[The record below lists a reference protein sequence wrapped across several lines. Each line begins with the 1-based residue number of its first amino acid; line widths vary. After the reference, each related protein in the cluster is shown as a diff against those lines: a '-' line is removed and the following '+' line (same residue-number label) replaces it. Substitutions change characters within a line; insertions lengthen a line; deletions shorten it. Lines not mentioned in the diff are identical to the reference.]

1 MRLRLALRVAT
12 LVLLSPALTG
22 GAMFGVASRF
32 HFQEVL
38 P

>member
-1 MRLRLALRVAT
+1 MRLRLAVLIAT
-12 LVLLSPALTG
+12 SLLGSPALTG